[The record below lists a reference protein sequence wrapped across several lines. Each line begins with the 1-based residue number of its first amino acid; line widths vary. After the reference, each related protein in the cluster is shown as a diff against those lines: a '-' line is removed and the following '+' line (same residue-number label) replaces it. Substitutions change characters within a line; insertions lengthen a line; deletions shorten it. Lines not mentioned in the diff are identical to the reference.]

1 VTLQVLLNQ
10 TQAVARKAG
19 DAIMAIYK
27 TDYKQYE
34 KSDSSP
40 LTEADLAAH
49 YIIIDG
55 LMAIS
60 DLPCLSEESGEA
72 DSIDWAQR
80 KNWGK
85 YWLIDPLDGT
95 KEFINKNDEFTVN
108 IALIENGKAILGV
121 VYCPPLDRFYFAA
134 QGVGAFRQDGKQVP
148 VAISVAN
155 EPGKGEVW
163 KIVGSR
169 RHGAKALEEFTA
181 QLGGVERVS
190 MGSSLKLCLV
200 AEGAAHLYPRLAL
213 TCEWDTGA
221 AQAVVEMAGGQV
233 LTSSLEPLIYGQKEE
248 LLNPFFIVCRQSNDA
263 WNLTFQELSHAA
275 KAES

>member
-1 VTLQVLLNQ
+1 MQKLLEQ
-10 TQAVARKAG
+10 TIEVARKAG

-55 LMAIS
+55 LKAFS
-60 DLPCLSEESGEA
+60 EHPCLSEESGEA
-72 DSIDWAQR
+72 DGIGWEQR
-80 KNWGK
+80 KQWGT

-121 VYCPPLDRFYFAA
+121 VYCPPLDRLYFAEKS
-134 QGVGAFRQDGKQVP
+134 VGAYRQDGSQEAIK
-148 VAISVAN
+148 ISVADA
-155 EPGKGEVW
+155 PAAGEAW
-163 KIVGSR
+163 KVVGSR
-169 RHGAKALEEFTA
+169 HHGAEALEKFAE
-181 QLGGVERVS
+181 QLGDVETVS

-221 AQAVVEMAGGQV
+221 AQAVVEIAGGQV
-233 LTSSLEPLIYGQKEE
+233 LAPNVSAGELSPLMYGQKEE
-248 LLNPFFIVCRQSNDA
+248 LLNPFFIVCGPVSDIWQS
-263 WNLTFQELSHAA
+263 TFIALS
-275 KAES
+275 K

>member
-1 VTLQVLLNQ
+1 MQKLLEQ
-10 TQAVARKAG
+10 TIEVARKAG

-55 LMAIS
+55 LKAFS
-60 DLPCLSEESGEA
+60 EHPCLSEESGEA
-72 DSIDWAQR
+72 DGIGWEHR
-80 KNWGK
+80 KQWGT

-121 VYCPPLDRFYFAA
+121 VYCPPLDRLYFAEKS
-134 QGVGAFRQDGKQVP
+134 VGAYRQDGSQEAIK
-148 VAISVAN
+148 ISVADA
-155 EPGKGEVW
+155 PAAGEAW
-163 KIVGSR
+163 KVVGSR
-169 RHGAKALEEFTA
+169 HHGAEALEKFAE
-181 QLGGVERVS
+181 QLGDVETVS

-221 AQAVVEMAGGQV
+221 AQAVVEIAGGQV
-233 LTSSLEPLIYGQKEE
+233 LAPNVSTGELSPLMYGQKEE
-248 LLNPFFIVCRQSNDA
+248 LLNPFFIVCGPVSDIWQS
-263 WNLTFQELSHAA
+263 TFIALS
-275 KAES
+275 K

>member
-1 VTLQVLLNQ
+1 MQKLLEQ
-10 TQAVARKAG
+10 TIDIARKAG

-27 TDYKQYE
+27 TDYEQYE

-49 YIIIDG
+49 HIIIDG
-55 LMAIS
+55 LKTFS
-60 DLPCLSEESGEA
+60 EYPCLSEESGEA
-72 DSIDWAQR
+72 DGIGWEQR
-80 KNWGK
+80 KQWGT

-121 VYCPPLDRFYFAA
+121 VYCPPLDRLYFAEKTS
-134 QGVGAFRQDGKQVP
+134 GAFRQDGSQEAVK
-148 VAISVAN
+148 ISVADAPA
-155 EPGKGEVW
+155 EGEAW
-163 KIVGSR
+163 KVVGSR
-169 RHGAKALEEFTA
+169 RHGAEALEKFAE
-181 QLGGVERVS
+181 QLGDVETVS

-221 AQAVVEMAGGQV
+221 AQAVVEIAGGQV
-233 LTSSLEPLIYGQKEE
+233 LAPNVSTGELSPLMYGQKEE
-248 LLNPFFIVCRQSNDA
+248 LLNPFFIVCGPVSDIWQS
-263 WNLTFQELSHAA
+263 TFIALS
-275 KAES
+275 K

>member
-1 VTLQVLLNQ
+1 MQKLLEQ
-10 TQAVARKAG
+10 TIEVARKAG

-55 LMAIS
+55 LKAFS
-60 DLPCLSEESGEA
+60 EHPCLSEESGEA
-72 DSIDWAQR
+72 DGIGWEQR
-80 KNWGK
+80 KQWGT

-121 VYCPPLDRFYFAA
+121 VYCPPLDRLYFAEKS
-134 QGVGAFRQDGKQVP
+134 VGAYRQDGSQEAIK
-148 VAISVAN
+148 ISVADA
-155 EPGKGEVW
+155 PAAGEAW
-163 KIVGSR
+163 KVVGSR
-169 RHGAKALEEFTA
+169 HHGAEALEKFAE
-181 QLGGVERVS
+181 QLGDVETVS

-221 AQAVVEMAGGQV
+221 AQAVVEIAGGQV
-233 LTSSLEPLIYGQKEE
+233 LAPNVSTGELSPLMYGQKEE
-248 LLNPFFIVCRQSNDA
+248 LLNPFFIVCGPVSDIWQS
-263 WNLTFQELSHAA
+263 TFIALS
-275 KAES
+275 K

>member
-1 VTLQVLLNQ
+1 MQTLLDQ
-10 TQAVARKAG
+10 TIGIARKAG
-19 DAIMAIYK
+19 EAIMAIYK
-27 TDYKQYE
+27 TDFKQRE

-49 YIIIDG
+49 HIIING
-55 LMAIS
+55 LKAIS
-60 DLPCLSEESGEA
+60 DFPCLSEESGEA
-72 DSIDWAQR
+72 DGIGWEQR
-80 KNWGK
+80 KDWDK

-108 IALIENGKAILGV
+108 IALIENGKAVLGV

-134 QGVGAFRQDGKQVP
+134 QDIGAFRQDAEQAP
-148 VAISVAN
+148 IAINVAN
-155 EPGKGEVW
+155 APDKDETW

-169 RHGAKALEEFTA
+169 RHGAEALEKFTK
-181 QLGGVERVS
+181 QLGEVETVS

-221 AQAVVEMAGGQV
+221 AQAVVEIAGGQV
-233 LTSSLEPLIYGQKEE
+233 LTPALKPLLYGQKKRIIKSIFYCMWAVKFCLEY
-248 LLNPFFIVCRQSNDA
+248 NF
-263 WNLTFQELSHAA
+263 
-275 KAES
+275 